1 VWWASVV
8 TRLEVGDVV
17 RHKSGGPQLAVLYFR
32 ITDDKS
38 LSVVC
43 AYLFGPHRAIV
54 GEVSFFPHS
63 LVFLWRHPLPQA

>member
-1 VWWASVV
+1 M

-32 ITDDKS
+32 ISADKA
-38 LSVVC
+38 LTVVC
-43 AYLFGPHRAIV
+43 AYLLGPRRSIV
-54 GEVSFFPHS
+54 GEVSFFPHV